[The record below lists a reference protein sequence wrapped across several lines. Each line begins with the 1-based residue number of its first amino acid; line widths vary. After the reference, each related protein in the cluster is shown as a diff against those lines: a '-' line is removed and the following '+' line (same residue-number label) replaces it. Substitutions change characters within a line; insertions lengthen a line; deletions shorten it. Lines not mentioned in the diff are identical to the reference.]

1 MVFDPGG
8 GTWQDARSALKTS
21 SLLLYLFTTSAFA
34 AKQESQNISYKN
46 ILVNY
51 IITIYIQYLIRVF
64 DICDIFTLSDGE
76 EGVSEGHSCEQDPH
90 AAREALSTIVW
101 KGLPHDRLS
110 CR

>member
-1 MVFDPGG
+1 M
-8 GTWQDARSALKTS
+8 
-21 SLLLYLFTTSAFA
+21 
-34 AKQESQNISYKN
+34 
-46 ILVNY
+46 
-51 IITIYIQYLIRVF
+51 YLITVF